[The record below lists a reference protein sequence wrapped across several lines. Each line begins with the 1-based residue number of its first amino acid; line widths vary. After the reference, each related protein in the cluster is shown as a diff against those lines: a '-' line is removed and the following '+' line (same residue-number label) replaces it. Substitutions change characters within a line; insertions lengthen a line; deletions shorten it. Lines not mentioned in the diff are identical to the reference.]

1 MAINLIE
8 LFDFH
13 ELKREIITFVKDDG
27 FYLNTMITSLK
38 SIVSYNVL
46 GLKESF
52 QGTCFDHAFP
62 KVCQYATTYEKN
74 YKGLRFYLSKLPR
87 DFTTFDNLIEEDAN
101 VVPKL
106 SCLVSNIRVL
116 NCFLSFFK
124 KYEKQSPIYAFFDVG
139 P

>member
-38 SIVSYNVL
+38 SIVSCNVL
-46 GLKESF
+46 GFKESF

-74 YKGLRFYLSKLPR
+74 YKGLKYLSIKVAQGDLQKC
-87 DFTTFDNLIEEDAN
+87 IIW
-101 VVPKL
+101 PK
-106 SCLVSNIRVL
+106 
-116 NCFLSFFK
+116 K
-124 KYEKQSPIYAFFDVG
+124 
-139 P
+139 